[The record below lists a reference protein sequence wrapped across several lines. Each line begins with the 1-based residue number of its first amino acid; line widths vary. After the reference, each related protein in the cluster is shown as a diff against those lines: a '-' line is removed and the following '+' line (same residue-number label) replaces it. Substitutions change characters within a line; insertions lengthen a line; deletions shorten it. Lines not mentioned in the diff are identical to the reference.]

1 MYIVQTYQE
10 LELIPILLL
19 IINFI
24 TSNLLTSIILYYFLT
39 MSVCEID
46 GIRVKSTY
54 EKHTKCHQI
63 TQQTKKPLSEFIGMI
78 MQSACRFAYRRIPI
92 TVFLFTGHQLSL
104 KLYIQ
109 LNQDS
114 FHYDKGLC

>member
-1 MYIVQTYQE
+1 
-10 LELIPILLL
+10 
-19 IINFI
+19 
-24 TSNLLTSIILYYFLT
+24 

-92 TVFLFTGHQLSL
+92 TGFFVYWASAITKIIYSIKPGLLSL
-104 KLYIQ
+104 
-109 LNQDS
+109 
-114 FHYDKGLC
+114 